1 MRETPEDVLA
11 LQELL
16 DRSYGGAGEH
26 LKSIVTPERRID
38 ADRLVETL
46 VGVQVLAL
54 ATVTADSRPLVGP
67 VDGLF
72 YRGEF
77 WFGSSP
83 DSVRFRH
90 IRVRPQVSATHTRG
104 EQLAVTVHGTAHEM
118 DVADHPEFGEVCTE
132 IYGETWSQWGDDAT
146 YARIAAEQMFTFGF
160 EG

>member
-1 MRETPEDVLA
+1 MNKLEGGK
-11 LQELL
+11 
-16 DRSYGGAGEH
+16 GGAGCG
-26 LKSIVTPERRID
+26 RRCRPY
-38 ADRLVETL
+38 AGVSAALPLNPLVL
-46 VGVQVLAL
+46 VV
-54 ATVTADSRPLVGP
+54 PLVGP

-83 DSVRFRH
+83 DSVRFGH

-118 DVADHPEFGEVCTE
+118 DVVDHPEFGEVCTE
-132 IYGETWSQWGDDAT
+132 IYGKSWSQWGNDAA
-146 YARIAAEQMFTFGF
+146 YARITAEQMFTFGF